1 MKGALRKVTEC
12 VSGVAL
18 DFQEDKWDIAK
29 WSIPLEIEI
38 PIEWTDVFFKKV
50 RHQAQE
56 KGQHAPNRIE
66 GQTAHYIQ
74 ARNPL

>member
-1 MKGALRKVTEC
+1 MLLNQKQRREMKGALRKVTEC

-50 RHQAQE
+50 RH
-56 KGQHAPNRIE
+56 
-66 GQTAHYIQ
+66 
-74 ARNPL
+74 